1 MSDPLDYT
9 TLDFEALLARTTA
22 DVLATPGLEGLDL
35 SPTSPD
41 AYLLRALAQSGS
53 RLAYLLNRYANEAF
67 LTRAILRRSVIDHAG
82 GLGYRLAGA
91 TPAVTTLTLAFA
103 RAYPDP
109 TPIAAGSRVTTEDG
123 AVTYETT
130 APAVM
135 GAFAT
140 TLSVAAVEGR
150 SVDFATAGVSALAA
164 PGGQSVALSEP
175 ASAEDGEFLWGAE
188 RVWVAGDLWARVD
201 HFLSSTS
208 TDRHY
213 TVDVDAAGRATLRF
227 GDGTN
232 GLRPGEAVQILVRYR
247 VGGGVRG
254 RVRRGRLT
262 RWEGGLTTDGSQ
274 AVDFTV
280 TNGDSSGG
288 TDRETIAHARIAAPA
303 SVRATS
309 RTIAREDYEL
319 HAMQVSGV
327 ARALCHTRN
336 QDDGIAWLTHR
347 LYIVPVDGGTA
358 SPALLAAVAEQLTT
372 VYPHGDLD
380 LLDVRAAV
388 YETAAVAASLEA
400 EYGTDGTALQAAAIA
415 AVTALFDPVAVDRRT
430 GRYVLAFARTVPRS
444 RIIQV
449 LQDLPGVRRV
459 VLSSPSVDAVLSP
472 ARFPALAATPSIAVA
487 VDAEP

>member
-1 MSDPLDYT
+1 MADPVDFT
-9 TLDFEALLARTTA
+9 TLDFEALLARSTA

-41 AYLLRALAQSGS
+41 AYLLRALAQSNS

-67 LTRAILRRSVIDHAG
+67 LTRAILRRSVIDHAR

-91 TPAVTTLTLAFA
+91 TPALTTLTVTFG

-109 TPIAAGSRVTTEDG
+109 TPVPAGSRVTTEDG
-123 AVTYETT
+123 AVAYETT
-130 APAVM
+130 APAVV

-140 TLSVAAVEGR
+140 TIALPATEGR
-150 SVDFATAGVSALAA
+150 SVDLATVGASALSA
-164 PGGQSVALSEP
+164 PGGQAVALSEP
-175 ASAEDGEFLWGAE
+175 ASPADGEFLWGAE
-188 RVWVAGDLWARVD
+188 RVWVAGDLWARVE
-201 HFLSSTS
+201 HFLSSNA

-213 TVDVDAAGRATLRF
+213 TVDVDASGHATVRF
-227 GDGTN
+227 GDGAN
-232 GLRPGEAVQILVRYR
+232 GLRPAEGAQILVRYR
-247 VGGGVRG
+247 VGGGARG

-262 RWEGGLTTDGSQ
+262 RWEGGLTTDGGQ

-288 TDRETIAHARIAAPA
+288 DDRETIAHARIAAPA

-309 RTIAREDYEL
+309 RTISREDYEL
-319 HAMQVSGV
+319 HAMQVPGV

-336 QDDGIAWLTHR
+336 NDPGIAWLTHR
-347 LYIVPVDGGTA
+347 VYVVPVDGGTA
-358 SPALLAAVAEQLTT
+358 SPTLLAAVAEQLTT

-400 EYGTDGTALQAAAIA
+400 EYGTDPSALQIAAVA
-415 AVTALFDPVAVDRRT
+415 AVTALFDPAAVDTRT

-444 RIIQV
+444 RIVQV
-449 LQDLPGVRRV
+449 LQALPGVRRV
-459 VLSSPSVDAVLSP
+459 VLASPSADAVLSP
-472 ARFPALAATPSIAVA
+472 ARFPSLAATPSITVA
-487 VDAEP
+487 VDASP